1 MAEGSRV
8 CPHCRRLNG
17 IDEKTCYACGKS
29 LPGPLSSSAQGA
41 FSSFSADGVPVTKL
55 MILMCVLVYAL
66 MVLSDGGF
74 RFELSI
80 IGSFKSSSLLRLGA
94 MHELVHDEPWRV
106 LSAVFVHFGLLHI
119 GLNMM
124 SLVSLGR
131 SLEPHFGSARF
142 LILYVVTG
150 ALGFVATLGWWD
162 FSSSPLPRAT
172 AGASGA
178 IFGLVGA
185 FVGVL
190 MARRNQNWKRVL
202 VNNLVYCAIL
212 GFVLPANNAAHLGGF
227 VAGIALGALFEREKQ
242 PRSRDGL
249 MRAIAAVC
257 LLLSVGSVVLSAR
270 SPIWKLARQAE
281 QAARERPDS
290 E

>member
-1 MAEGSRV
+1 MASGSRV
-8 CPHCRRLNG
+8 CTQYGALNS
-17 IDEKTCYACGKS
+17 IDDKACYRCGKRMA
-29 LPGPLSSSAQGA
+29 GPLMTSTQGW
-41 FSSFSADGVPVTKL
+41 FSDFSADGVPVTKL
-55 MILMCVLVYAL
+55 MALMCIVVYGL

-74 RFELSI
+74 KLDLSI
-80 IGSFKSSSLLRLGA
+80 VGSFKGWSLLRLGA
-94 MHELVHDEPWRV
+94 LHEAVPGEPWRV

-124 SLVSLGR
+124 SLVGLGR
-131 SLEPHFGSARF
+131 TLEPHFGSSRF
-142 LILYVVTG
+142 LILYIVTG
-150 ALGFVATLGWWD
+150 VLGFAATLWWWD
-162 FSSSPLPRAT
+162 FSASPVPRVT

-190 MARRNQNWKRVL
+190 MARRSPNWKRVL
-202 VNNLVYCAIL
+202 VNNLIYCAIL

-242 PRSRDGL
+242 PRQRDGS

-257 LLLSVGSVVLSAR
+257 LLLSVGSVVLSAS
-270 SPIWKLARQAE
+270 SPVWKLLRQVEEA
-281 QAARERPDS
+281 QQFR
-290 E
+290 

>member
-1 MAEGSRV
+1 MASGSRV
-8 CPHCRRLNG
+8 CTQCGALNS
-17 IDEKTCYACGKS
+17 IDDKACYRCGKRMA
-29 LPGPLSSSAQGA
+29 GPLATSAQGI
-41 FSSFSADGVPVTKL
+41 FSDFSADGVPVTKL
-55 MILMCVLVYAL
+55 MALMCIVVYGL
-66 MVLSDGGF
+66 MVMSDGGF
-74 RFELSI
+74 KLDLSI
-80 IGSFKSSSLLRLGA
+80 VGSFKGSSLLRLGA
-94 MHELVHDEPWRV
+94 LHERVTGEPWRV

-131 SLEPHFGSARF
+131 TLEPHLGSARF
-142 LILYVVTG
+142 LILYIATG
-150 ALGFVATLGWWD
+150 IFGFAATLWWWD
-162 FSSSPLPRAT
+162 FSASPVPRVT

-190 MARRNQNWKRVL
+190 MARRSPNWKRIL

-227 VAGIALGALFEREKQ
+227 VAGIGLGALMEREPQ
-242 PRSRDGL
+242 PRKRDAL
-249 MRAIAAVC
+249 MRVIAAVC
-257 LLLSVGSVVLSAR
+257 LLSSVVSVVLCDR
-270 SPIWKLARQAE
+270 SPIWKLL
-281 QAARERPDS
+281 REVEEAQQFRRDS